1 MAFPISA
8 ECRLLEK
15 ILDAGYS
22 VLGAGYLP
30 AGCVVGWVLE
40 VGWLVPGCIPCALCL
55 EPNASVTRYSP
66 R

>member
-15 ILDAGYS
+15 ILDAGYLDAGYS

-40 VGWLVPGCIPCALCL
+40 VG
-55 EPNASVTRYSP
+55 
-66 R
+66 